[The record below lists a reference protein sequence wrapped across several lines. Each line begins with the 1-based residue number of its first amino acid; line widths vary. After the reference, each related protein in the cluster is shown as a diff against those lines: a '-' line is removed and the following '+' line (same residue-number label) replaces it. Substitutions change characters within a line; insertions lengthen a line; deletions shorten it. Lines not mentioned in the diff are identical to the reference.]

1 MGAGGIGRSMAMKG
15 GARASGRRLRTA
27 LLYLGL
33 ILGAVVVLFPFFWM
47 ITTALKQP
55 GQAYSLQLLPDRPTL
70 DNFRRILADYG
81 FARYF
86 LNSIIVA
93 TSAAFLATLFAA
105 LAAYAFAKK
114 QFLFK
119 RQLFLFLLASLMI
132 PGMMYM
138 VPQFAIVSQ
147 LGLMNTYAAMVLP
160 HLANVFGLFL
170 MKQFMESI
178 PNSLLDS
185 SRIDG
190 ASELQVFRH
199 IVVPLSLPVI
209 ATLFLLTFQFH
220 WGNFLWQLIVTNK
233 ESLYTVPVGLAM
245 FRDAHEELV
254 TLKMAGAAIS
264 IIPIGI
270 LFFFTQRL
278 FIEGMTKG
286 AVKG

>member
-1 MGAGGIGRSMAMKG
+1 VAAKGTEWSLRRPFTHHLRAG
-15 GARASGRRLRTA
+15 

-33 ILGAVVVLFPFFWM
+33 MVGAIVVLFPFFWM
-47 ITTALKQP
+47 LTSALKQP
-55 GQAYSLQLLPDRPTL
+55 GQAYSLRLFPARPTL
-70 DNFRRILADYG
+70 ENFRRILQDYG

-114 QFLFK
+114 EFILK
-119 RQLFLFLLASLMI
+119 GQLFMFLLASLMI

-138 VPQFAIVSQ
+138 VPQFAIVSR
-147 LGLMNTYAAMVLP
+147 LGLMNTYTAMVLP

-170 MKQFMESI
+170 MKQFMASI
-178 PNSLLDS
+178 PGSLIDS

-190 ASELQVFRH
+190 ASELQIFRA
-199 IVVPLSLPVI
+199 IVVPLSLPII

-245 FRDAHEELV
+245 FRNAHEELV

-264 IIPIGI
+264 ILPIGV

-278 FIEGMTKG
+278 FVEGITRG

>member
-1 MGAGGIGRSMAMKG
+1 MVSRNTTRRPPRSFPPQL
-15 GARASGRRLRTA
+15 RAT

-33 ILGAVVVLFPFFWM
+33 ILGAIVVLFPFFWM
-47 ITTALKQP
+47 LTTALKQP
-55 GQAYSLQLLPDRPTL
+55 GQAYSLNLLPTEPTL
-70 DNFRRILADYG
+70 DNFGRILRDYG

-114 QFLFK
+114 DFLLK
-119 RQLFLFLLASLMI
+119 NQLFLFLLASLMI

-138 VPQFAIVSQ
+138 VPQFAIISR
-147 LGLMNTYAAMVLP
+147 LSLMNTRTAMVLP

-170 MKQFMESI
+170 MKQFMETI
-178 PNSLLDS
+178 PGSLIDS

-190 ASELQVFRH
+190 ASELQVFRS
-199 IVVPLSLPVI
+199 IIVPLSLPII

-264 IIPIGI
+264 IIPIGF

>member
-1 MGAGGIGRSMAMKG
+1 MGAGATGRSGAPG
-15 GARASGRRLRTA
+15 RGARVSWKALRTV
-27 LLYLGL
+27 LFSIGL
-33 ILGAVVVLFPFFWM
+33 IAGAVVVLFPFFWM

-147 LGLMNTYAAMVLP
+147 LGLMNTYAAMVP
-160 HLANVFGLFL
+160 R
-170 MKQFMESI
+170 SCR
-178 PNSLLDS
+178 S
-185 SRIDG
+185 SD
-190 ASELQVFRH
+190 
-199 IVVPLSLPVI
+199 
-209 ATLFLLTFQFH
+209 
-220 WGNFLWQLIVTNK
+220 
-233 ESLYTVPVGLAM
+233 
-245 FRDAHEELV
+245 
-254 TLKMAGAAIS
+254 IS
-264 IIPIGI
+264 WC
-270 LFFFTQRL
+270 RCRCR
-278 FIEGMTKG
+278 
-286 AVKG
+286 

>member
-1 MGAGGIGRSMAMKG
+1 MAAEDKVKMGHRSLTRHVKAG
-15 GARASGRRLRTA
+15 
-27 LLYLGL
+27 LLYVGL
-33 ILGAVVVLFPFFWM
+33 VLGAMVVLFPFFWM

-55 GQAYSLQLLPDRPTL
+55 GQAYSLRLLPAEPTL
-70 DNFRRILADYG
+70 ENFQRILRDYG

-86 LNSIIVA
+86 MNSIIVA

-114 QFLFK
+114 EFILKTHLFM
-119 RQLFLFLLASLMI
+119 FLLASLMI

-138 VPQFAIVSQ
+138 VPQFAIVSH
-147 LGLMNTYAAMVLP
+147 LGLINTYAAMVLP

-178 PNSLLDS
+178 PSSLLDS

-264 IIPIGI
+264 IIPIGV

-278 FIEGMTKG
+278 FIEGITRG

>member
-1 MGAGGIGRSMAMKG
+1 MAKRQTKTAGDRS
-15 GARASGRRLRTA
+15 SLQRLKTA

-33 ILGAVVVLFPFFWM
+33 VLGAVVVLFPFFWM

-55 GQAYSLQLLPDRPTL
+55 GQAYSLRLLPAEPTAE
-70 DNFRRILADYG
+70 NFRRILADFG
-81 FARYF
+81 FGRYF

-93 TSAAFLATLFAA
+93 TSAAFFATLFAA

-114 QFLFK
+114 RFFLK
-119 RQLFLFLLASLMI
+119 RQLFMFLLASLMI

-147 LGLMNTYAAMVLP
+147 LRLMNTYAAMVLP

-178 PNSLLDS
+178 PGSLLDS

-220 WGNFLWQLIVTNK
+220 WGNFLWQLIVTNR

>member
-1 MGAGGIGRSMAMKG
+1 MAAKDPERPSPRPFARHLRSG
-15 GARASGRRLRTA
+15 

-33 ILGAVVVLFPFFWM
+33 MVGAIVVLFPFFWM
-47 ITTALKQP
+47 LTTALKQP
-55 GQAYSLQLLPDRPTL
+55 GQAYSLHFLPADPTL
-70 DNFRRILADYG
+70 DNFRRILEDYG

-93 TSAAFLATLFAA
+93 TSAAFFATLFAA

-114 QFLFK
+114 EFILK
-119 RQLFLFLLASLMI
+119 GQLFMFLLASLMI

-138 VPQFAIVSQ
+138 VPQFAIVSR
-147 LGLMNTYAAMVLP
+147 LGLMNTRTAMVLP

-178 PNSLLDS
+178 PSSLLDS

-190 ASELQVFRH
+190 ASELQVFRA
-199 IVVPLSLPVI
+199 IIVPLSLPII

-264 IIPIGI
+264 IIPIGV

-278 FIEGMTKG
+278 FIEGMTRG

>member
-1 MGAGGIGRSMAMKG
+1 MATKNPERSLQRPFAQQLRAG
-15 GARASGRRLRTA
+15 

-33 ILGAVVVLFPFFWM
+33 TVGAIVVLFPFFWM
-47 ITTALKQP
+47 LTTALKQP
-55 GQAYSLQLLPDRPTL
+55 GQAYSLRFLPAEPTL
-70 DNFRRILADYG
+70 DNFRRILEDYG

-114 QFLFK
+114 KFILK
-119 RQLFLFLLASLMI
+119 GQLFMFLLASLMI

-138 VPQFAIVSQ
+138 VPQFAIVSR
-147 LGLMNTYAAMVLP
+147 LGLMNTRTAMVLP

-178 PNSLLDS
+178 PSSLLDS

-190 ASELQVFRH
+190 ASELQVFRA
-199 IVVPLSLPVI
+199 IIVPLSLPI
-209 ATLFLLTFQFH
+209 MATLFLLTFQFH

-264 IIPIGI
+264 IIPIGV

-278 FIEGMTKG
+278 FIEGMTRG